1 MSDWMVRVRNENG
14 ELLCTI
20 DVEDAEAAGQ
30 ARQ

>member
-1 MSDWMVRVRNENG
+1 MSDWLVRVRNENG

-20 DVEDAEAAGQ
+20 DVKDAEATGQ